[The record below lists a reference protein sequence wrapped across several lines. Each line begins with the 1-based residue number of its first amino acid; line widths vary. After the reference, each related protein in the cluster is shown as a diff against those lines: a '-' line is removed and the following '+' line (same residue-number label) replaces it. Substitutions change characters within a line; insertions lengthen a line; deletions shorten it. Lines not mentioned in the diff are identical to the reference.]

1 MNSQEKVRENRVRRM
16 AQRQEMSVRKSRR
29 RDPWAIDF
37 GVYRLVDVR
46 GNYLVCEGSLDDIEA
61 HLTPDQE

>member
-46 GNYLVCEGSLDDIEA
+46 GNYLVCEGSLDDVEA
-61 HLTPDQE
+61 FLTQAE